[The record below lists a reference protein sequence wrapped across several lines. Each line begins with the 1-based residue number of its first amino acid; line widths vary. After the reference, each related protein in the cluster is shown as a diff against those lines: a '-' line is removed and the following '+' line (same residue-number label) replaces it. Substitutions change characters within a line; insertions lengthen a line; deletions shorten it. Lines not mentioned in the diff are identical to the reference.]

1 MADRHPTRQ
10 LSEDEW
16 IVLLDVYQTHRGEP
30 LSAKH
35 PAIVKASETL
45 NALGERD
52 GRRSGPNFR
61 SPSGLQRQITTFKY
75 LDPEYQSADHKVP
88 PLAEKVWTRFSNDPR
103 NCRITA
109 DAVRAKAEGR

>member
-35 PAIVKASETL
+35 PTIVKASETL

-61 SPSGLQRQITTFKY
+61 SPSGLQRQIATFKY
-75 LDPEYQSADHKVP
+75 LDPAHRSGDHKVP
-88 PLAEKVWTRFSNDPR
+88 PLAESVWRRFSNDPHG
-103 NCRITA
+103 CRIAA
-109 DAVRAKAEGR
+109 DAIRKKTTQ